1 MDVKIMN
8 TLKDTDPEIFAAISD
23 ETKRQQSHIELI
35 ASENYCSAAV
45 MQAQGSIM
53 TNKYAE
59 GYPDKR
65 WYAGCGKVDIAEKL
79 AIERAMDIFGA
90 EYANVQPHS
99 GSQANMAVLFS
110 SLTPGDKILSMDLS
124 HGGHLTHGFKKNFS
138 GQLYEK
144 ITYGVSKETGYI
156 DYDVLMAIAKK
167 TNPALIIAGASAYP
181 RELDF
186 VKFKEIAD
194 EVGALFLADVAH
206 IAGLIVAGV
215 HQDPVPYADFVT
227 TSTHKTLRGPR
238 GGLILCKSKY
248 ASKIDQYV
256 FPGIQGGP
264 LMHVIAAKAVAFKE
278 AKTEEFRECQI
289 QTLKNAKK
297 LASELENRDYKIV
310 SGGTDNHLFLV
321 DLSNKNISGT
331 EAQKALEKAGIILN
345 RNMIPFDKRTAND
358 PSGIRMGT
366 PSVTTRGMKEAEMCQ
381 IANWIDLAL
390 NGREDNN
397 KLEAIKSEVVE
408 FCATFP
414 IYSDDTVL
422 VS

>member
-1 MDVKIMN
+1 MN
-8 TLKDTDPEIFAAISD
+8 TLENTDPEIFAAISD
-23 ETKRQQSHIELI
+23 EIERQQSHVELI
-35 ASENYCSAAV
+35 ASENYCSTAV
-45 MQAQGSIM
+45 MQAQGSVM

-90 EYANVQPHS
+90 EHANVQSHS

-110 SLTPGDKILSMDLS
+110 SLTPGNKIFSMDLS

-144 ITYGVSKETGYI
+144 ITYGVSEKTGYI
-156 DYDVLMAIAKK
+156 DYDELRAIAKK
-167 TNPALIIAGASAYP
+167 TNPDLVIAGASAYP

-186 VKFKEIAD
+186 AKFKEIAD
-194 EVGALFLADVAH
+194 EVGALFLADIAH
-206 IAGLIVAGV
+206 LAGLVVAGV
-215 HQDPVPYADFVT
+215 HQDPIPYADFVT

-248 ASKIDQYV
+248 ASKIDQFI

-278 AKTEEFRECQI
+278 AKTEEFREAQI

-297 LASELENRDYKIV
+297 LANELKDKDYKIV

-331 EAQKALEKAGIILN
+331 EAQEALEKAGIVLN
-345 RNMIPFDKRTAND
+345 RNMIPFDKGTANN

-366 PSVTTRGMKEAEMCQ
+366 PAVTTRGMKEPEMCQ
-381 IANWIDLAL
+381 IANWIDSAL
-390 NGREDNN
+390 NGRGDNN
-397 KLEAIKSEVVE
+397 KLRTIKSEVVK
-408 FCATFP
+408 FCATYP
-414 IYSDDTVL
+414 IYSENTAL
-422 VS
+422 AS

>member
-1 MDVKIMN
+1 MD
-8 TLKDTDPEIFAAISD
+8 TLKNTDPEIFAAISD
-23 ETKRQQSHIELI
+23 EIERQQSHIELI
-35 ASENYCSAAV
+35 ASENYCSTAV

-90 EYANVQPHS
+90 EHANVQPHS

-110 SLTPGDKILSMDLS
+110 SLTPGNKILSMDLS

-144 ITYGVSKETGYI
+144 ITYGVSEETGYI
-156 DYDVLMAIAKK
+156 DYDELMAIAKK
-167 TNPALIIAGASAYP
+167 TNPDLVIAGASAYP

-186 VKFKEIAD
+186 ARFKEIAD

-206 IAGLIVAGV
+206 LAGLIVAGV
-215 HQDPVPYADFVT
+215 HQDPIPYADFVT

-238 GGLILCKSKY
+238 GGLVLCKSKY
-248 ASKIDQYV
+248 ASKIDQFV

-278 AKTEEFRECQI
+278 AKTEEFREAQI
-289 QTLKNAKK
+289 QTLKNTKK
-297 LASELENRDYKIV
+297 LANELKDKDYKIV
-310 SGGTDNHLFLV
+310 SGGTDNHLFLA

-331 EAQKALEKAGIILN
+331 EAQETLEKAGIILN
-345 RNMIPFDKRTAND
+345 RNMIPFDKRSAND

-366 PSVTTRGMKEAEMCQ
+366 PAVTTRGMKEPEMCQ

-390 NGREDNN
+390 SGHGDDN
-397 KLEAIKSEVVE
+397 KLRTIKSEVVK
-408 FCATFP
+408 FCATYP
-414 IYSDDTVL
+414 IYNENTAL

>member
-1 MDVKIMN
+1 MN
-8 TLKDTDPEIFAAISD
+8 TLENTDPEIFAAISD
-23 ETKRQQSHIELI
+23 ELERQQSHVELI
-35 ASENYCSAAV
+35 ASENYCSTAV

-59 GYPDKR
+59 GYPGKR
-65 WYAGCGKVDIAEKL
+65 WYAGCGKVDLAEKL
-79 AIERAMDIFGA
+79 AIERALDIFGA
-90 EYANVQPHS
+90 EHANVQPHS

-110 SLTPGDKILSMDLS
+110 SLTPGNKILSMDLS

-138 GQLYEK
+138 GQFYEN
-144 ITYGVSKETGYI
+144 ITYGVSEKTGYI
-156 DYDVLMAIAKK
+156 DYDEIRAIAKK
-167 TNPALIIAGASAYP
+167 TNPDLVIAGASAYP

-186 VKFKEIAD
+186 AKFKEIAD
-194 EVGALFLADVAH
+194 EVGALFLADIAH

-248 ASKIDQYV
+248 ASKIDQFI

-278 AKTEEFRECQI
+278 AKTEEFREAQI

-297 LASELENRDYKIV
+297 LANELKDKDYKIV

-321 DLSNKNISGT
+321 DLSNKNISGI
-331 EAQKALEKAGIILN
+331 EAQKTLEKAGIVLN
-345 RNMIPFDKRTAND
+345 RNMIPFDKGTANN

-366 PSVTTRGMKEAEMCQ
+366 PSVTTRGMKEPEMCQ
-381 IANWIDLAL
+381 IANWIDSAL
-390 NGREDNN
+390 NGSGDDN
-397 KLEAIKSEVVE
+397 KLRTIKSEVVKL
-408 FCATFP
+408 CATFP
-414 IYSDDTVL
+414 IYSDDTAL

>member
-1 MDVKIMN
+1 MN
-8 TLKDTDPEIFAAISD
+8 TLKNTDPEIFAAISD
-23 ETKRQQSHIELI
+23 EIERQQSHIELI
-35 ASENYCSAAV
+35 ASENYCSTAV
-45 MQAQGSIM
+45 MQAQGSVM

-90 EYANVQPHS
+90 EHANVQPHS

-110 SLTPGDKILSMDLS
+110 SLTPGNKILSMDLS

-144 ITYGVSKETGYI
+144 ITYGVSEETGYI
-156 DYDVLMAIAKK
+156 DYDELMAIAMK
-167 TNPALIIAGASAYP
+167 TNPDLVIAGASAYP

-186 VKFKEIAD
+186 AKFKEIAD
-194 EVGALFLADVAH
+194 EVGALFLADIAH
-206 IAGLIVAGV
+206 LAGLVVAGV
-215 HQDPVPYADFVT
+215 HQDPIPYADFVT

-238 GGLILCKSKY
+238 GGLVLCKSKY
-248 ASKIDQYV
+248 ASKIDQFI

-278 AKTEEFRECQI
+278 AKTEEFREAQI
-289 QTLKNAKK
+289 QTLKNTKK
-297 LASELENRDYKIV
+297 LANELKDKGYKIV

-331 EAQKALEKAGIILN
+331 EAQEALEKAGIILN
-345 RNMIPFDKRTAND
+345 RNMIPFDKRSAND

-366 PSVTTRGMKEAEMCQ
+366 PAVTTRGMKEPEMCQ

-390 NGREDNN
+390 SGHGDDN
-397 KLEAIKSEVVE
+397 KLRTIKSEVVK
-408 FCATFP
+408 FCATYP
-414 IYSDDTVL
+414 IYNENTAL

>member
-1 MDVKIMN
+1 MD
-8 TLKDTDPEIFAAISD
+8 TLKNTDPEIFAAISD
-23 ETKRQQSHIELI
+23 EIERQQSHIELI
-35 ASENYCSAAV
+35 ASENYCSTAV
-45 MQAQGSIM
+45 MQAQGSVM

-90 EYANVQPHS
+90 EHANVQPHS

-110 SLTPGDKILSMDLS
+110 SLTPGNKILSMDLS

-144 ITYGVSKETGYI
+144 ITYGVSEKTGYI
-156 DYDVLMAIAKK
+156 DYDELMAIAKN
-167 TNPALIIAGASAYP
+167 TNPDLVIAGASAYP

-186 VKFKEIAD
+186 AKFKEIAD
-194 EVGALFLADVAH
+194 EVGALFLADIAH
-206 IAGLIVAGV
+206 LAGLVVAGV
-215 HQDPVPYADFVT
+215 HQDPIPYADFVT

-248 ASKIDQYV
+248 ASKIDQFI

-278 AKTEEFRECQI
+278 AKTEEFKEAQI
-289 QTLKNAKK
+289 QTLKNTKK
-297 LASELENRDYKIV
+297 LANELKDKDYKIV

-331 EAQKALEKAGIILN
+331 EAQETLEKAGIILN
-345 RNMIPFDKRTAND
+345 RNMIPFDKRSAND

-366 PSVTTRGMKEAEMCQ
+366 PAVTTRGMKEPEMCQ
-381 IANWIDLAL
+381 IANWIDNAL
-390 NGREDNN
+390 NGHGDDN
-397 KLEAIKSEVVE
+397 KLKTIKSEVVK
-408 FCATFP
+408 FCATYP
-414 IYSDDTVL
+414 IYNENTAL

>member
-1 MDVKIMN
+1 MD
-8 TLKDTDPEIFAAISD
+8 TLKNTDPEIFAAISD
-23 ETKRQQSHIELI
+23 EIERQQSHIELI
-35 ASENYCSAAV
+35 ASENYCSTAV

-90 EYANVQPHS
+90 EHANVQPHS

-110 SLTPGDKILSMDLS
+110 SLTPGNKILSMDLS

-144 ITYGVSKETGYI
+144 ITYGVSEETGYI
-156 DYDVLMAIAKK
+156 DYDELMAIAMK
-167 TNPALIIAGASAYP
+167 TNPDLVIAGASAYP

-186 VKFKEIAD
+186 AKFKEIAD
-194 EVGALFLADVAH
+194 EVGALFLADIAH
-206 IAGLIVAGV
+206 LAGLVVAGV
-215 HQDPVPYADFVT
+215 HQDPIPYADFVT

-238 GGLILCKSKY
+238 GGLVLCKSKY
-248 ASKIDQYV
+248 ASKIDQFI

-278 AKTEEFRECQI
+278 AKTEEFREAQI
-289 QTLKNAKK
+289 QTLKNTKK
-297 LASELENRDYKIV
+297 LANELKDKDYKIV

-331 EAQKALEKAGIILN
+331 EAQETLEKAGIILN
-345 RNMIPFDKRTAND
+345 RNMIPFDKRSAND

-366 PSVTTRGMKEAEMCQ
+366 PAVTTRGMKEPEMCQ

-390 NGREDNN
+390 SGHGDDN
-397 KLEAIKSEVVE
+397 KLRTIKSEVVK
-408 FCATFP
+408 FCATYP
-414 IYSDDTVL
+414 IYNENTAL

>member
-1 MDVKIMN
+1 MN
-8 TLKDTDPEIFAAISD
+8 TLKNTDPEIFAAISD
-23 ETKRQQSHIELI
+23 EIERQQSHIELI
-35 ASENYCSAAV
+35 ASENYCSTAV
-45 MQAQGSIM
+45 MQAQGSVM

-90 EYANVQPHS
+90 EHANVQPHS

-110 SLTPGDKILSMDLS
+110 SLTPGNKILSMDLS

-144 ITYGVSKETGYI
+144 ITYGVSEETGYI
-156 DYDVLMAIAKK
+156 DYDELMAIAMK
-167 TNPALIIAGASAYP
+167 TNPDLVIAGASAYP

-186 VKFKEIAD
+186 AKFKEIAD
-194 EVGALFLADVAH
+194 EVGALFLADIAH
-206 IAGLIVAGV
+206 LAGLVVAGV
-215 HQDPVPYADFVT
+215 HQDPIPYADFVT

-238 GGLILCKSKY
+238 GGLVLCKSKY
-248 ASKIDQYV
+248 ASKIDQFV

-278 AKTEEFRECQI
+278 AKTEEFREAQI
-289 QTLKNAKK
+289 QTLKNTKK
-297 LASELENRDYKIV
+297 LANELKDKDYKIV

-321 DLSNKNISGT
+321 DLSNRNISGT
-331 EAQKALEKAGIILN
+331 EAQETLEKAGIILN
-345 RNMIPFDKRTAND
+345 RNMIPFDKRSAND

-366 PSVTTRGMKEAEMCQ
+366 PAVTTRGMKEPEMCQ

-390 NGREDNN
+390 SGHGDDN
-397 KLEAIKSEVVE
+397 KLRTIKSEVVK
-408 FCATFP
+408 FCATYP
-414 IYSDDTVL
+414 IYNENTAL

>member
-1 MDVKIMN
+1 MN
-8 TLKDTDPEIFAAISD
+8 TLENTDPEIFAAISD
-23 ETKRQQSHIELI
+23 EIERQQSHVELI
-35 ASENYCSAAV
+35 ASENYCSTAV
-45 MQAQGSIM
+45 MQAQGSVM

-90 EYANVQPHS
+90 EHANVQPHS

-110 SLTPGDKILSMDLS
+110 SLTPGNKIFSMDLS

-144 ITYGVSKETGYI
+144 ITYGVSEKTGYI
-156 DYDVLMAIAKK
+156 DYDELRAIAKK
-167 TNPALIIAGASAYP
+167 TNPDLVIAGASAYP

-186 VKFKEIAD
+186 AKFKEIAD
-194 EVGALFLADVAH
+194 EVGTLFLADIAH
-206 IAGLIVAGV
+206 LAGLVVAGV
-215 HQDPVPYADFVT
+215 HQDPIPYADFVT

-248 ASKIDQYV
+248 ASKIDQFI
-256 FPGIQGGP
+256 FPGVQGGP

-278 AKTEEFRECQI
+278 AKTEEFREAQI

-297 LASELENRDYKIV
+297 LANELKDKDYKIV

-331 EAQKALEKAGIILN
+331 EAQEALEKAGIVLN
-345 RNMIPFDKRTAND
+345 RNIIPFDKGTANN

-366 PSVTTRGMKEAEMCQ
+366 PAVTTRGMKEPEMCQ
-381 IANWIDLAL
+381 IANWIDSAL
-390 NGREDNN
+390 NGRGDNN
-397 KLEAIKSEVVE
+397 KLRTIKSEVVK
-408 FCATFP
+408 FCATYP
-414 IYSDDTVL
+414 IYSENTAL

>member
-1 MDVKIMN
+1 MN
-8 TLKDTDPEIFAAISD
+8 TLKNTDPEIFAAISD
-23 ETKRQQSHIELI
+23 EIERQQSHIELI
-35 ASENYCSAAV
+35 ASENYCSTAV

-90 EYANVQPHS
+90 EHANVQPHS

-110 SLTPGDKILSMDLS
+110 SLTPGNKIFSMDLS

-144 ITYGVSKETGYI
+144 ITYGVSEKTGYI
-156 DYDVLMAIAKK
+156 DYDELRAIAKK
-167 TNPALIIAGASAYP
+167 TNPDLVIAGASAYP

-186 VKFKEIAD
+186 AKFKEIAD
-194 EVGALFLADVAH
+194 EVGALFLADIAH
-206 IAGLIVAGV
+206 LAGLVVAGV
-215 HQDPVPYADFVT
+215 HQDPIPYADFVT

-248 ASKIDQYV
+248 ASKIDQFI

-278 AKTEEFRECQI
+278 AKTEEFREAQI

-297 LASELENRDYKIV
+297 LANELKDKDYKIV

-331 EAQKALEKAGIILN
+331 EAQEALEKAGIVLN
-345 RNMIPFDKRTAND
+345 RNMIPFDKGTANN

-366 PSVTTRGMKEAEMCQ
+366 PAVTTRGMKEPEMCQ
-381 IANWIDLAL
+381 IANWIDSAL
-390 NGREDNN
+390 NGRGDNN
-397 KLEAIKSEVVE
+397 KLRTIKSEVVK
-408 FCATFP
+408 FCATYP
-414 IYSDDTVL
+414 IYSENTAL

>member
-1 MDVKIMN
+1 MD
-8 TLKDTDPEIFAAISD
+8 TLKNTDPEIFAAISD
-23 ETKRQQSHIELI
+23 EIERQQSHIELI
-35 ASENYCSAAV
+35 ASENYCSTAV
-45 MQAQGSIM
+45 MQAQGSVM

-90 EYANVQPHS
+90 EHANVQPHS

-110 SLTPGDKILSMDLS
+110 SLTPGNKILSMDLS

-144 ITYGVSKETGYI
+144 ITYGVSEKTGYI
-156 DYDVLMAIAKK
+156 DYDELMAIAKK
-167 TNPALIIAGASAYP
+167 TNPDLVIAGASAYP

-186 VKFKEIAD
+186 AKFKEIAD

-206 IAGLIVAGV
+206 LAGLIVAGV
-215 HQDPVPYADFVT
+215 HQDPIPYADFVT

-238 GGLILCKSKY
+238 GGLVLCKSKY
-248 ASKIDQYV
+248 ASKIDQFI

-278 AKTEEFRECQI
+278 AKTEEFREAQI
-289 QTLKNAKK
+289 QTLKNTKK
-297 LASELENRDYKIV
+297 LANELKDKDYKIV

-331 EAQKALEKAGIILN
+331 EAQETLEKAGIILN
-345 RNMIPFDKRTAND
+345 RNMIPFDKRSAND

-366 PSVTTRGMKEAEMCQ
+366 PAVTTRGMKEPEMCQ

-390 NGREDNN
+390 SGHGDDN
-397 KLEAIKSEVVE
+397 KLRTIKSEVVK
-408 FCATFP
+408 FCATYP
-414 IYSDDTVL
+414 IYNENTAL

>member
-1 MDVKIMN
+1 MN
-8 TLKDTDPEIFAAISD
+8 ALKTVDPEIYEAIR
-23 ETKRQQSHIELI
+23 EEIIRQQSHIELI
-35 ASENYCSAAV
+35 ASENYCSTAV

-65 WYAGCGKVDIAEKL
+65 WYAGCGKIDIAEKL
-79 AIERAMDIFGA
+79 AIERAKDIFGA
-90 EYANVQPHS
+90 EHVNVQPHS
-99 GSQANMAVLFS
+99 GSQSNMAVFFS
-110 SLTPGDKILSMDLS
+110 SLVPGNKIMSMDLS

-144 ITYGVSKETGYI
+144 VTYGVSEKTGYI
-156 DYDVLMAIAKK
+156 DYDELMQLARKSK
-167 TNPALIIAGASAYP
+167 PHMIIAGASAYP

-186 VKFKEIAD
+186 AEFKKIAD
-194 EVGALFLADVAH
+194 DVGALFLADVAH

-215 HQDPVPYADFVT
+215 HQDPVPLADFVT

-238 GGLILCKSKY
+238 GGIILCKSKY
-248 ASKIDQYV
+248 ASKIDQHI

-278 AKTEEFRECQI
+278 AKTQEFKEAQI

-297 LASELENRDYKIV
+297 LSNELLNRNYKIV
-310 SGGTDNHLFLV
+310 SGGTDNHLFLI

-331 EAQKALEKAGIILN
+331 EAQVTLEKAGIILN

-366 PSVTTRGMKEAEMCQ
+366 PSVTTRGMKEPEMIK

-390 NGREDNN
+390 NAHDDDN
-397 KLEAIKSEVVE
+397 KLKEIKNEVVK

-414 IYSDDTVL
+414 IYKDISDFDD
-422 VS
+422 

>member
-1 MDVKIMN
+1 MN
-8 TLKDTDPEIFAAISD
+8 TLKNVDPEIYAAIRD
-23 ETKRQQSHIELI
+23 EVKRQQTHIELI
-35 ASENYCSAAV
+35 ASENYCSTAV

-65 WYAGCGKVDIAEKL
+65 WYAGCGEIDIAEKL
-79 AIERAMDIFGA
+79 AVQRAKDIFGA
-90 EYANVQPHS
+90 EHVNVQPHS
-99 GSQANMAVLFS
+99 GSSANMAVLFS
-110 SLTPGDKILSMDLS
+110 SLTPGNKILSMDLS

-144 ITYGVSKETGYI
+144 ITYGVSEETGYI
-156 DYDVLMAIAKK
+156 DYDEVRKLAKES
-167 TNPALIIAGASAYP
+167 NPQMIIAGASAYP

-186 VKFKEIAD
+186 AEFKKIAD
-194 EVGALFLADVAH
+194 EVGALLLADVAH
-206 IAGLIVAGV
+206 IAGLIVAGL
-215 HQDPVPYADFVT
+215 HQDPVPLADYVT

-238 GGLILCKSKY
+238 GGIIICKSKY
-248 ASKIDQYV
+248 ASKIDQHI

-278 AKTEEFRECQI
+278 AKTQEFKDAQI
-289 QTLKNAKK
+289 QTLKNTKK
-297 LASELENRDYKIV
+297 LCSDLQNKGYRIV

-321 DLSNKNISGT
+321 DLSNKDISGT
-331 EAQKALEKAGIILN
+331 KAQVTLEKAGIILN

-366 PSVTTRGMKEAEMCQ
+366 PSVTTRGMKEPEMLK

-390 NGREDNN
+390 NAHDDDN
-397 KLEAIKSEVVE
+397 KLKEIKSEVVA
-408 FCATFP
+408 FCATYP
-414 IYSDDTVL
+414 IYKDITDFED
-422 VS
+422 

>member
-1 MDVKIMN
+1 MN
-8 TLKDTDPEIFAAISD
+8 TLKKVDPEIYAAIRD
-23 ETKRQQSHIELI
+23 EVKRQQTHIELI
-35 ASENYCSAAV
+35 ASENYCSTAV

-65 WYAGCGKVDIAEKL
+65 WYAGCGEIDIAEKL
-79 AIERAMDIFGA
+79 AVKRAKDIFGA
-90 EYANVQPHS
+90 EHVNVQPHS
-99 GSQANMAVLFS
+99 GSSANMAVLFS
-110 SLTPGDKILSMDLS
+110 SLTPGNKILSMDLS

-144 ITYGVSKETGYI
+144 ITYGVSEKTGYI
-156 DYDVLMAIAKK
+156 DYDEVRKLAKES
-167 TNPALIIAGASAYP
+167 NPHMIIAGASAYP

-186 VKFKEIAD
+186 AEFKKIAD
-194 EVGALFLADVAH
+194 EVGALLLADIAH

-215 HQDPVPYADFVT
+215 HQDPVPLADFVT

-238 GGLILCKSKY
+238 GGIIICKSKY
-248 ASKIDQYV
+248 ATKIDQQI

-278 AKTEEFRECQI
+278 AKTQEFKDAQI
-289 QTLKNAKK
+289 QTLKNTK
-297 LASELENRDYKIV
+297 ELCSNLQNKDYRIV
-310 SGGTDNHLFLV
+310 SGGTDNHLFLI
-321 DLSNKNISGT
+321 DLSSKNISGT
-331 EAQKALEKAGIILN
+331 EAQVTLEKAGIILN

-366 PSVTTRGMKEAEMCQ
+366 PSVTTRGMKEPEMLK

-390 NGREDNN
+390 NASDDDS
-397 KLEAIKSEVVE
+397 KLKAIKSEIVA
-408 FCATFP
+408 FCATYP
-414 IYSDDTVL
+414 IYKDLTDFED
-422 VS
+422 

>member
-1 MDVKIMN
+1 MN
-8 TLKDTDPEIFAAISD
+8 TLENTDPEIFAAISD
-23 ETKRQQSHIELI
+23 EIERQQSHVELI
-35 ASENYCSAAV
+35 ASENYCSTAV
-45 MQAQGSIM
+45 MQAQGSVM

-90 EYANVQPHS
+90 EHANVQPHS

-110 SLTPGDKILSMDLS
+110 SLTPGNKIFSMDLS

-144 ITYGVSKETGYI
+144 ITYGVSEKTGYI
-156 DYDVLMAIAKK
+156 DYDELRAIAKK
-167 TNPALIIAGASAYP
+167 TNPDLVIAGASAYP

-186 VKFKEIAD
+186 AKFKEIAD
-194 EVGALFLADVAH
+194 EVGALFLADIAH
-206 IAGLIVAGV
+206 LAGLVVAGV
-215 HQDPVPYADFVT
+215 HQDPIPYADFVT

-248 ASKIDQYV
+248 ASKIDQFI

-278 AKTEEFRECQI
+278 AKTEEFREAQI

-297 LASELENRDYKIV
+297 LANELKDKDYKIV

-331 EAQKALEKAGIILN
+331 EAQETLEKAGIVLN
-345 RNMIPFDKRTAND
+345 RNMIPFDKGTANN

-366 PSVTTRGMKEAEMCQ
+366 PAVTTRGMKEPEMCQ
-381 IANWIDLAL
+381 IANWIDSAL

-397 KLEAIKSEVVE
+397 KLRTVKSEVVK
-408 FCATFP
+408 FCATYP
-414 IYSDDTVL
+414 IYSENTAL

>member
-1 MDVKIMN
+1 MN
-8 TLKDTDPEIFAAISD
+8 TLKNTDPEIFAAISD
-23 ETKRQQSHIELI
+23 EIERQQSHVELI
-35 ASENYCSAAV
+35 ASENYCSTAV

-59 GYPDKR
+59 GYPGKR

-90 EYANVQPHS
+90 EHANVQPHS

-110 SLTPGDKILSMDLS
+110 SLTPGNKILSMDLS

-144 ITYGVSKETGYI
+144 ITYGVSEKTGYI
-156 DYDVLMAIAKK
+156 DYDELRAIAKK
-167 TNPALIIAGASAYP
+167 TNPDLVIAGASAYP

-186 VKFKEIAD
+186 AKFKEIAD
-194 EVGALFLADVAH
+194 EVGALFLADIAH

-248 ASKIDQYV
+248 ASKIDQFI

-278 AKTEEFRECQI
+278 AKTGEFKETQI

-297 LASELENRDYKIV
+297 LASELQSRDYKIV

-321 DLSNKNISGT
+321 NLSNKNISGI
-331 EAQKALEKAGIILN
+331 EAQETLEKAGIILN
-345 RNMIPFDKRTAND
+345 RNMIPFDKGTAND

-366 PSVTTRGMKEAEMCQ
+366 PAVTTRGMKEPEMCQ
-381 IANWIDLAL
+381 IANWVDSAL
-390 NGREDNN
+390 NGHGDDN
-397 KLEAIKSEVVE
+397 KLRTIKSEVVR
-408 FCATFP
+408 FCATYP
-414 IYSDDTVL
+414 IYNDNTAL

>member
-1 MDVKIMN
+1 MD
-8 TLKDTDPEIFAAISD
+8 TLKNTDPEIFAAISD
-23 ETKRQQSHIELI
+23 EIERQQSHIELI
-35 ASENYCSAAV
+35 ASENYCSTAV

-90 EYANVQPHS
+90 EHANVQPHS

-110 SLTPGDKILSMDLS
+110 SLTPGNKILSMDLS

-144 ITYGVSKETGYI
+144 ITYGVSEKTGYI
-156 DYDVLMAIAKK
+156 DYDELMAIAKK
-167 TNPALIIAGASAYP
+167 TNPDLVIAGASAYP

-186 VKFKEIAD
+186 AKFKEIAD
-194 EVGALFLADVAH
+194 EVGALFLADIAH
-206 IAGLIVAGV
+206 LAGLIVAGV
-215 HQDPVPYADFVT
+215 HQDPIPYADFVT

-238 GGLILCKSKY
+238 GGLVLCKSKY
-248 ASKIDQYV
+248 ASKIDQFI

-278 AKTEEFRECQI
+278 AKTEEFREAQI
-289 QTLKNAKK
+289 QTLKNTKK
-297 LASELENRDYKIV
+297 LANELKDKGYKIV

-331 EAQKALEKAGIILN
+331 EAQETLEKAGIILN
-345 RNMIPFDKRTAND
+345 RNMIPFDKGTANN

-366 PSVTTRGMKEAEMCQ
+366 PAVTTRGMKEPEMCQ

-390 NGREDNN
+390 SGHGDDN
-397 KLEAIKSEVVE
+397 KLRTIKSEVVK
-408 FCATFP
+408 FCATYP
-414 IYSDDTVL
+414 IYNENTAL

>member
-1 MDVKIMN
+1 MD
-8 TLKDTDPEIFAAISD
+8 TLKNTDPEIFAAISD
-23 ETKRQQSHIELI
+23 EIERQQSHIELI
-35 ASENYCSAAV
+35 ASENYCSTAV

-90 EYANVQPHS
+90 EHANVQPHS

-110 SLTPGDKILSMDLS
+110 SLTPGNKILSMDLS

-144 ITYGVSKETGYI
+144 ITYGVSEETGYI
-156 DYDVLMAIAKK
+156 DYDELMAIAKK
-167 TNPALIIAGASAYP
+167 TNPDLVIAGASAYP

-186 VKFKEIAD
+186 AKFKEIAD

-206 IAGLIVAGV
+206 LAGLIVAGV
-215 HQDPVPYADFVT
+215 HQDPIPYADFVT

-238 GGLILCKSKY
+238 GGLVLCKSKY
-248 ASKIDQYV
+248 ASKIDQFI

-278 AKTEEFRECQI
+278 AKTEEFREAQI
-289 QTLKNAKK
+289 QTLKNTKK
-297 LASELENRDYKIV
+297 LANELKDKDYKIV

-331 EAQKALEKAGIILN
+331 EAQETLEKAGIILN
-345 RNMIPFDKRTAND
+345 RNMIPFDKRSAND

-366 PSVTTRGMKEAEMCQ
+366 PAVTTRGMKEPEMCQ

-390 NGREDNN
+390 SGHGDDN
-397 KLEAIKSEVVE
+397 KLRTIKSEVVK
-408 FCATFP
+408 FCATYP
-414 IYSDDTVL
+414 IYNENTAL